1 MCVAFAIIITMDIM
15 HAHKGA
21 YYECSEIGNS
31 SELRRQDEE
40 QEAGALVAAVT
51 LDLCRNHRFQRYAQ
65 LKPCMAWTSCCDKS
79 VWGCA
84 NSAQT
89 SMKIIALCYASPVL
103 SRHAKRKAP
112 VTMRMF
118 QKILSMNGTLYMCLW
133 GVSVST
139 EEYESQDWV
148 HSIMFIFIL

>member
-40 QEAGALVAAVT
+40 QEAEALVAAVT

-65 LKPCMAWTSCCDKS
+65 LKPCMA
-79 VWGCA
+79 
-84 NSAQT
+84 
-89 SMKIIALCYASPVL
+89 
-103 SRHAKRKAP
+103 
-112 VTMRMF
+112 
-118 QKILSMNGTLYMCLW
+118 
-133 GVSVST
+133 
-139 EEYESQDWV
+139 
-148 HSIMFIFIL
+148 